1 MKRGK
6 LLLGLIAPFL
16 LVGCSEQSKTTISYS
31 GEFELEVPASLFSG
45 AVIFA
50 SNELSFKTADDRLI
64 SGMAVTRDAESLPAD
79 FPMSDY
85 PEYILGMK
93 ETGSLSAPIT
103 EQFKSSS
110 REIEY
115 SYGLEDIQ
123 VNSFGKL
130 KAYVSCRD
138 KSCLAYVVSKRVDDH
153 LLSLHAQGVTYEKF
167 NQLLKGLSN
176 AETK

>member
-1 MKRGK
+1 MKRAK
-6 LLLGLIAPFL
+6 VLLGLIAPFL
-16 LVGCSEQSKTTISYS
+16 LVGCSGQPQATISYS
-31 GEFELEVPASLFSG
+31 GEFELEVPAKLFSG

-93 ETGSLSAPIT
+93 ETDPLAAPIA
-103 EQFKSSS
+103 EQFEASS

-115 SYGLEDIQ
+115 SYGLEDIR

-138 KSCLAYVVSKRVDDH
+138 KSCLAYVVRKGVDDH
-153 LLSLHAQGVTYEKF
+153 LLSLHAQGVSDDRF
-167 NQLLKGLSN
+167 NKLLKGLSN
-176 AETK
+176 T